1 MGDTPT
7 FRPFPANDKLL
18 SVRSTLGSC
27 SKEKLSR
34 MAWAGYFVMLQLAT
48 IIQHLELK
56 LTNLMHCLKLGLIPR
71 KKVKDDV
78 YIFSFSNLFKN
89 SLVIRS
95 VNGLS
100 N

>member
-1 MGDTPT
+1 MLDTPT

-18 SVRSTLGSC
+18 SVRSTLGS
-27 SKEKLSR
+27 SSA
-34 MAWAGYFVMLQLAT
+34 AWAGYFVMLQLAT

-56 LTNLMHCLKLGLIPR
+56 LTNLMHCWKLGLIPR

>member
-1 MGDTPT
+1 MLDTPT

-18 SVRSTLGSC
+18 SVRSTLGSS
-27 SKEKLSR
+27 SKEKLSS
-34 MAWAGYFVMLQLAT
+34 MGWVFCNAT
-48 IIQHLELK
+48 VGHDHSHLELK
-56 LTNLMHCLKLGLIPR
+56 LTNLMHCWKLGLIPR